1 MRGGTGKVLGKLSL
15 GRRSGSRYAVLGSHP
30 MRRAGAACCD
40 MLVGSPAMFSEQI
53 SVEMGHPLL
62 EEGAETGG
70 KNLLERE
77 MAEGC

>member
-1 MRGGTGKVLGKLSL
+1 
-15 GRRSGSRYAVLGSHP
+15 
-30 MRRAGAACCD
+30 